1 MKITLHPMFEKLS
14 GALYNIVCVA
24 RKKELVDAPASWGT
38 STYLRSKGK
47 RQGNSIRQD
56 NMQLAFK
63 ILINQFK
70 ALQANTTDYQTWM
83 DQALKYEELLGRY
96 LTAYQLFLSYFMTQ
110 YTSTLSSYVKPF
122 DLSPGLSLSWTDRHS
137 RNWT

>member
-1 MKITLHPMFEKLS
+1 MEITLHPMFEKLS
-14 GALYNIVCVA
+14 GALYNIVCVT
-24 RKKELVDAPASWGT
+24 RKKELVDTPTSWGT

-70 ALQANTTDYQTWM
+70 ALQANSTAHQTWV
-83 DQALKYEELLGRY
+83 DQALLYENLLGRG
-96 LTAYQLFLSYFMTQ
+96 LSTYQLFLSYFMTQ
-110 YTSTLSSYVKPF
+110 YTSTLTSYVKPF
-122 DLSPGLSLSWTDRHS
+122 NLSSGLSLSWADRNA
-137 RNWT
+137 RTWI